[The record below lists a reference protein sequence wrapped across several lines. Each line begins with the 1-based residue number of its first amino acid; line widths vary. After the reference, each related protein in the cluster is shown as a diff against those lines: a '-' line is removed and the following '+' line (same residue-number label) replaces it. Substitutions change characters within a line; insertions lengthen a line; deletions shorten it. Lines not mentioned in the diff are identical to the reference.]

1 MDGAGSAGT
10 DAANALW
17 RAAADALAWKA
28 SIRNRAARAAHRKAW
43 SAMVKAAGATEVAA
57 TRGPSTDARNRTD
70 AAPLERAVAALRDAA
85 DMMNL
90 ASKELRRS
98 SRLHRA
104 AAAARMRS
112 SKAYKRAADAA
123 GAAGMDRH
131 AARSHDRAMDTDA
144 KATIALEGARQLLRD
159 AVELAAR
166 VSRLPAEDAAKA
178 AEPEADAEDAAKAAE
193 PEPKA
198 DADADADAEDAEDAE
213 DAAEADAEDAAAAE
227 ADAEDAAAA
236 AGEYEE
242 DDDRRDGGS
251 GAPPPVHGD
260 LRERARRTRARSAA
274 KEARLAGAERR
285 AAKAQRLAAARAGR
299 SAKAAAAVVE
309 RGLDDQD
316 AQKAA
321 AAWKRAMESAGRADA
336 RGAGGR
342 GRRPRPGAAG
352 T

>member
-193 PEPKA
+193 PEAEAEP
-198 DADADADAEDAEDAE
+198 DADAEDAEDAE

-336 RGAGGR
+336 RDAGGR
-342 GRRPRPGAAG
+342 GRRPRPGADG